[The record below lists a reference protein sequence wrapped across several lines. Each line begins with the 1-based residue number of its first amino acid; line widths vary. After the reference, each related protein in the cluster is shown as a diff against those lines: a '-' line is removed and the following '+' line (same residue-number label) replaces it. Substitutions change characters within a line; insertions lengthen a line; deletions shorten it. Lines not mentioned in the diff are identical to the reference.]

1 MLSLGVAFGV
11 GQIAPPADS
20 GSESNFKFTRAEVEG
35 LYERALAQWIA
46 DHAGPDGATVFAPPF
61 RTSSFCFY
69 GSLRGIGTQNWENRD
84 GLALTF
90 RLVNSSRPDETQ
102 GLVAQR
108 EITHIVIPSWDT
120 DLDDMARME
129 LRQPTNSF
137 IYALHATDGVIFDW
151 LRPLPYSL
159 PPVAGFK
166 DQSVLVLAV
175 ADESD
180 QATLRS
186 RLVEYLVEQHQ
197 MEQAAYSSQALLRYP
212 ADIGALVALAQVR
225 KAQGDEDGFDRVL
238 GTILSGLA
246 IGSDRTLAWD
256 RRVSLSVVL
265 ALGQRS
271 DLSRQQAKRCV
282 LESSSE
288 RIRSLT
294 TGSLYHLLVLA
305 KGFGLEFPDASLR
318 ELSLKLLPLELRE
331 RL

>member
-1 MLSLGVAFGV
+1 
-11 GQIAPPADS
+11 
-20 GSESNFKFTRAEVEG
+20 
-35 LYERALAQWIA
+35 
-46 DHAGPDGATVFAPPF
+46 
-61 RTSSFCFY
+61 
-69 GSLRGIGTQNWENRD
+69 
-84 GLALTF
+84 
-90 RLVNSSRPDETQ
+90 
-102 GLVAQR
+102 
-108 EITHIVIPSWDT
+108 
-120 DLDDMARME
+120 
-129 LRQPTNSF
+129 
-137 IYALHATDGVIFDW
+137 
-151 LRPLPYSL
+151 
-159 PPVAGFK
+159 
-166 DQSVLVLAV
+166 
-175 ADESD
+175 
-180 QATLRS
+180 
-186 RLVEYLVEQHQ
+186 
-197 MEQAAYSSQALLRYP
+197 
-212 ADIGALVALAQVR
+212 VR

-282 LESSSE
+282 LESSPE